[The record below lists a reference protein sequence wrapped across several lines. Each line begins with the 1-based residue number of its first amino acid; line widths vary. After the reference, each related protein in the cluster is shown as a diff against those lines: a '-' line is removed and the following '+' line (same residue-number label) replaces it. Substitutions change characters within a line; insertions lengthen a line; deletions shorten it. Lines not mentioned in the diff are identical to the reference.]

1 MEKIL
6 LFKIRLKEWSK
17 KKNPNKKD
25 SKKDIN
31 IQTADR
37 WSIKKQIVTN
47 NVFKK
52 LLIVDR
58 NKM

>member
-25 SKKDIN
+25 FKRWG
-31 IQTADR
+31 IQTR
-37 WSIKKQIVTN
+37 KIQIRDQQTFN
-47 NVFKK
+47 QLTGGAFKK
-52 LLIVDR
+52 FVTG
-58 NKM
+58 N